1 MKFLAVWVLV
11 LFPKHT
17 LPFARGEI
25 DLLSNEGVST
35 FAYSINMWTSCLVF
49 NLLNS
54 YLLVVQNP
62 EETSTLITVLSPEQ
76 KGQGY
81 QVKTQSCCKI
91 SSSTSLLASLLQVG
105 EGDGSLLL
113 NNLIWTESHTEP
125 LVGEE
130 WEMIC
135 FLVCLNLG
143 LLDGVKRMQM

>member
-76 KGQGY
+76 KRARL
-81 QVKTQSCCKI
+81 
-91 SSSTSLLASLLQVG
+91 SSKNSVMLQNKQLDFTACLPPPSRWGRWQFIAEQFNMNWKSYWASGWGGMGNDLLSGLF
-105 EGDGSLLL
+105 
-113 NNLIWTESHTEP
+113 EP
-125 LVGEE
+125 WPTG
-130 WEMIC
+130 WS
-135 FLVCLNLG
+135 
-143 LLDGVKRMQM
+143 